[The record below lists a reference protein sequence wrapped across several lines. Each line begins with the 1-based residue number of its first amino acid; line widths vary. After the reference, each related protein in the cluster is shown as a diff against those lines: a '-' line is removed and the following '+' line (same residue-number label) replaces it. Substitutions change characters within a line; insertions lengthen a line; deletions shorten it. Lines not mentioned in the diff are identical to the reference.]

1 MRPELYT
8 LLSPQ
13 HLFCNPVPV
22 LPEIRSKILLPESV
36 HPHLPVHASSLRHTP
51 RRSSSLLRQEFP
63 VSRMQT
69 QIRSNCLKVPVLQ
82 SLTTGLPPAHR
93 SYFPL
98 SGSHSSVCRSGSQLP
113 DILYLLPEDCFHFL
127 IYNMESVLSY
137 KEAESLLS
145 HPLTALSQNNPPDL
159 RYEMSYASSSAHL
172 SIHSLPLKSYI
183 IVYTPCAH
191 LHFCSCFFFHHHTT
205 TFPQSKAYIR
215 TFLPPHCLQ
224 NPAK

>member
-1 MRPELYT
+1 
-8 LLSPQ
+8 
-13 HLFCNPVPV
+13 
-22 LPEIRSKILLPESV
+22 
-36 HPHLPVHASSLRHTP
+36 
-51 RRSSSLLRQEFP
+51 
-63 VSRMQT
+63 MQT
-69 QIRSNCLKVPVLQ
+69 QIRSDCLKVPVLQ

-113 DILYLLPEDCFHFL
+113 DILYLLPEGYFHSQECNMAFL
-127 IYNMESVLSY
+127 LLYTGRQSFPPLFP
-137 KEAESLLS
+137 SLEL
-145 HPLTALSQNNPPDL
+145 QNSLHCPPHG
-159 RYEMSYASSSAHL
+159 MSYASSSAHL